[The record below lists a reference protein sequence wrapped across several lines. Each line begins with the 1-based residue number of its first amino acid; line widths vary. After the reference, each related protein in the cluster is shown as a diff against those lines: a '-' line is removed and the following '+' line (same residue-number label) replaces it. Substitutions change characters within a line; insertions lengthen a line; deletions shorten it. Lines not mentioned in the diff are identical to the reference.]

1 MLNQQISQI
10 IAAELTVQPQQI
22 LAAIQLLDDGN
33 TIPFIARYRKEA
45 TGGLDDTQLRHFE
58 TRLIYLRELED
69 RRQTI
74 LKSIEEQGK
83 LTDELRDKI
92 HATQSKT
99 ELEDLY
105 LPYKPKR
112 RNKGQ
117 IAIEAGLE
125 PLANLLWNEPK
136 NDPESTAL
144 SFVDADKGVTD
155 TKVALD
161 GARYIL
167 MERFAEDAGLLAK
180 VRDYLA
186 KNAVIVSKVIEGKET
201 EGAKFQDY
209 FDHQELL
216 KNVPSHRALAMFRG
230 RNEGILQLSLNAD
243 PDAEEGSRQ
252 SYCEEIIRDYLDVRF
267 TGLPADKWREQVIA
281 WTWKIKVSLH
291 LETELMV
298 SLREKAEEEAI
309 DVFARNLTALL
320 MAAPAGAKS
329 TMGLDPG
336 LRTGVKVAVVDNT
349 GKLLDTTTI
358 YPHTGRE
365 AEAQVAIFSLIRKHN
380 VELIAI
386 GNGTASRETERFAKD
401 VIKEIKENKP
411 QTVVV
416 SEAGASVYSASE
428 FAANEF
434 PNLDVSLRGAV
445 SIARR
450 LQDPLAELVKIEPKA
465 IGVGQYQHDVNQTQL
480 ARKLDAVVEDC
491 VNAVGVDLNTASA
504 PLLARVA
511 GMTKT
516 LAQNIVVYR
525 DENGRFES
533 RSELK
538 KVPRLG
544 PKAFEQCAGFMRIAE
559 GKNPLDASGVH
570 PEAYPVVEKILQA
583 TAQSIQDLMSNAG
596 VVRQLDAKQFID
608 EQFGLPTVQDIFKE
622 LEKPG
627 RDPRGEFKT
636 AVFAEGVEEITD
648 LKSGMILE
656 GTVTNVTNFGAF
668 VDIGVHQDG
677 LVHISSLS
685 DKFVEDPHQV
695 VKTGNIVKVKVLEVD
710 VPRKRIALTM
720 RLDESAVKNDSKS
733 DRTLSA
739 RPRANTQR
747 EERSS
752 RGNNAM
758 GNAFADALK
767 NWKK

>member
-112 RNKGQ
+112 RTKGQ

-136 NDPESTAL
+136 NDPEKAAAE
-144 SFVDADKGVTD
+144 FINVEKGVTD

-267 TGLPADKWREQVIA
+267 TGQPADKWREQVIA

-291 LETELMV
+291 LETELMA

-349 GKLLDTTTI
+349 GKLLDTATI

-365 AEAQVAIFSLIRKHN
+365 AEAQVAIFSLIRKYN

-386 GNGTASRETERFAKD
+386 GNGTASRETERFAKE

-516 LAQNIVVYR
+516 LAQNIVEYR

-583 TAQSIQDLMSNAG
+583 TAQSIQDLMGNAS

-648 LKSGMILE
+648 LKPGMILE

-695 VKTGNIVKVKVLEVD
+695 VKTGDIVKVKVLEVD

-720 RLDESAVKNDSKS
+720 RLDESAAKNDGKF

>member
-112 RNKGQ
+112 RTKGQ

-125 PLANLLWNEPK
+125 PLADLLWNEPK
-136 NDPESTAL
+136 NDPETAAAE
-144 SFVDADKGVTD
+144 FVNADKGVTD

-167 MERFAEDAGLLAK
+167 MERFAEDAVLLAK

-230 RNEGILQLSLNAD
+230 RNEGILQLSLNVD

-267 TGLPADKWREQVIA
+267 TGQPADKWREQVIT

-291 LETELMV
+291 LETELMA

-349 GKLLDTTTI
+349 GN
-358 YPHTGRE
+358 Y
-365 AEAQVAIFSLIRKHN
+365 
-380 VELIAI
+380 
-386 GNGTASRETERFAKD
+386 
-401 VIKEIKENKP
+401 
-411 QTVVV
+411 
-416 SEAGASVYSASE
+416 
-428 FAANEF
+428 
-434 PNLDVSLRGAV
+434 
-445 SIARR
+445 
-450 LQDPLAELVKIEPKA
+450 
-465 IGVGQYQHDVNQTQL
+465 
-480 ARKLDAVVEDC
+480 
-491 VNAVGVDLNTASA
+491 
-504 PLLARVA
+504 
-511 GMTKT
+511 
-516 LAQNIVVYR
+516 
-525 DENGRFES
+525 
-533 RSELK
+533 
-538 KVPRLG
+538 
-544 PKAFEQCAGFMRIAE
+544 
-559 GKNPLDASGVH
+559 
-570 PEAYPVVEKILQA
+570 
-583 TAQSIQDLMSNAG
+583 
-596 VVRQLDAKQFID
+596 
-608 EQFGLPTVQDIFKE
+608 
-622 LEKPG
+622 
-627 RDPRGEFKT
+627 
-636 AVFAEGVEEITD
+636 
-648 LKSGMILE
+648 
-656 GTVTNVTNFGAF
+656 
-668 VDIGVHQDG
+668 
-677 LVHISSLS
+677 
-685 DKFVEDPHQV
+685 
-695 VKTGNIVKVKVLEVD
+695 
-710 VPRKRIALTM
+710 
-720 RLDESAVKNDSKS
+720 
-733 DRTLSA
+733 
-739 RPRANTQR
+739 
-747 EERSS
+747 
-752 RGNNAM
+752 
-758 GNAFADALK
+758 
-767 NWKK
+767 

>member
-112 RNKGQ
+112 RTKGQ

-125 PLANLLWNEPK
+125 PLADLLWSEPK

-144 SFVDADKGVTD
+144 SFVDAEKGVAD
-155 TKVALD
+155 SKAALD

-186 KNAVIVSKVIEGKET
+186 KNAVIVSKVNEGKET
-201 EGAKFQDY
+201 GGAKFQDY

-267 TGLPADKWREQVIA
+267 TGQPADKWREQVIT

-291 LETELMV
+291 LETELMA

-365 AEAQVAIFSLIRKHN
+365 AEAQVAIFSLIREHN

-386 GNGTASRETERFAKD
+386 GNGTASRETERFAKE

-516 LAQNIVVYR
+516 LAQNIVEYR

-544 PKAFEQCAGFMRIAE
+544 PKAFEQCAGFMRIAD

-570 PEAYPVVEKILQA
+570 PEAYPVVEKILRA
-583 TAQSIQDLMSNAG
+583 TVQSIQDLMGNTG

-608 EQFGLPTVQDIFKE
+608 EQFGLPTVEDIFKE

-648 LKSGMILE
+648 LKPGMILE

-720 RLDESAVKNDSKS
+720 RLDESAVKNDGKS

-747 EERSS
+747 EARSS

>member
-1 MLNQQISQI
+1 MTELNHQISQI
-10 IAAELTVQPQQI
+10 IAAELAVRSEQI
-22 LAAIQLLDDGN
+22 FAAMTLLDEGN
-33 TIPFIARYRKEA
+33 TIPFIARYRKEV

-58 TRLIYLRELED
+58 TRLLYLRELND

-83 LTDELRDKI
+83 LTDELREKI
-92 HATQSKT
+92 EQTQSKT

-112 RNKGQ
+112 RTRGQ

-125 PLANLLWNEPK
+125 PLADSLWN
-136 NDPESTAL
+136 DPSQVPETVAEAY
-144 SFVDADKGVTD
+144 VDAEKGVAD
-155 TKVALD
+155 VKSALD

-167 MERFAEDAGLLAK
+167 MERFSEDADLLAK
-180 VRDYLA
+180 LRQYLIANATLEAKVIDGKEEEGEKFRDYFA
-186 KNAVIVSKVIEGKET
+186 HSEP
-201 EGAKFQDY
+201 
-209 FDHQELL
+209 L

-230 RNEGILQLSLNAD
+230 RNEGILSLNLNAD
-243 PDAEEGSRQ
+243 PDAEEGSRS
-252 SYCEEIIRDYLDVRF
+252 SYCEEIIREHLGVQLRQQ
-267 TGLPADKWREQVIA
+267 PADSWRSQVIA
-281 WTWKIKVSLH
+281 WTWKIKALLH
-291 LETELMV
+291 LETELMGA
-298 SLREKAEEEAI
+298 LREKAEEEAI
-309 DVFARNLTALL
+309 DVFARNLSALL
-320 MAAPAGAKS
+320 MAAPAGARN

-349 GKLLDTTTI
+349 GKLLDTATI
-358 YPHTGRE
+358 YPHTG
-365 AEAQVAIFSLIRKHN
+365 QMDVAMVTIYKLIKQHN
-380 VELIAI
+380 VDLIAI
-386 GNGTASRETERFAKD
+386 GNGTASRETERFAKE

-428 FAANEF
+428 LAATEF
-434 PNLDVSLRGAV
+434 PELDVSLRGAV

-465 IGVGQYQHDVNQTQL
+465 IGVGQYQHDVNQSQL

-516 LAQNIVVYR
+516 LAQNIVAYR
-525 DENGRFES
+525 DENGRFNS
-533 RSELK
+533 RSDLK
-538 KVPRLG
+538 KVARLG
-544 PKAFEQCAGFMRIAE
+544 PKAFEQCAGFMRILG
-559 GKNPLDASGVH
+559 GKNPLDASSVH

-583 TAQSIQDLMSNAG
+583 TASTLGELMGNSTKIHSLNAKDF
-596 VVRQLDAKQFID
+596 VD
-608 EQFGLPTVQDIFKE
+608 EQFGLPTVNDIFKE

-636 AVFAEGVEEITD
+636 AIFMDGVEEISD
-648 LKSGMILE
+648 LKVGMILE

-677 LVHISSLS
+677 LVHISMLS
-685 DKFVEDPHQV
+685 NSFVEDPHQV
-695 VKTGNIVKVKVLEVD
+695 VKTGDVVKVKVLEVD
-710 VPRKRIALTM
+710 VARKRIALTM
-720 RLDESAVKNDSKS
+720 RLDDKPTDKRDTSGEKRREFGKS
-733 DRTLSA
+733 DRLQK
-739 RPRANTQR
+739 P
-747 EERSS
+747 ERQSF
-752 RGNNAM
+752 GN
-758 GNAFADALK
+758 NAFADALK
-767 NWKK
+767 GWKK

>member
-112 RNKGQ
+112 RTKGQ

-125 PLANLLWNEPK
+125 PLADLLWNEPK
-136 NDPESTAL
+136 NDPETAAAE
-144 SFVDADKGVTD
+144 FINAEKGVTD

-267 TGLPADKWREQVIA
+267 TGQPADKWREQVIA

-291 LETELMV
+291 LETELMA

-320 MAAPAGAKS
+320 MAAPAGAKC

-386 GNGTASRETERFAKD
+386 GNGTASRETERFAKE

-516 LAQNIVVYR
+516 LAQNIVEYR

-544 PKAFEQCAGFMRIAE
+544 PKAFEQCAGFMRIAG

-583 TAQSIQDLMSNAG
+583 TAQSIQDLMGNAG

-648 LKSGMILE
+648 LKPGMILE

-695 VKTGNIVKVKVLEVD
+695 VKTGDIVKVKVLEVD

-720 RLDESAVKNDSKS
+720 RLDESAVKNDGKS

-739 RPRANTQR
+739 KPRSKL
-747 EERSS
+747 EKIISS
-752 RGNNAM
+752 FR
-758 GNAFADALK
+758 
-767 NWKK
+767 